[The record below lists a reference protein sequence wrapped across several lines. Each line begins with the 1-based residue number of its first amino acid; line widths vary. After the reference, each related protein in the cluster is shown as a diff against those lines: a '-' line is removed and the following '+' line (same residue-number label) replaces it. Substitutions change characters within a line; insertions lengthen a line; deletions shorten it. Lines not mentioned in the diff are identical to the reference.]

1 MKTIGEMLRESS
13 QILQFSKIENASRDV
28 RLIIAHALNETK
40 EYVFSHPERILRSTE
55 LKKIRKLI
63 VRRSKDEPVAL
74 ITGKKEFW
82 SLPFKVSAATLIPR
96 PDTETLI
103 YAVKAVYPDLKEPLR
118 ILDLG
123 TGSGCLLLAL
133 LQEYKNAEGIGVD
146 ISKDA
151 LDVAQSNA
159 EDLRLGDRSTFF
171 YVDWNNGISG
181 FQLFDIVICNPP
193 YLSSKDMELLPANV
207 ADYEPRKAL
216 FGGID
221 GLREY
226 KTIIPLL
233 KKVLI
238 EKGNVFF
245 EVGINQADFVA
256 KMLKNE
262 GFFGISAHSDFAG
275 ISRCVFAKK

>member
-1 MKTIGEMLRESS
+1 M
-13 QILQFSKIENASRDV
+13 
-28 RLIIAHALNETK
+28 
-40 EYVFSHPERILRSTE
+40 
-55 LKKIRKLI
+55 
-63 VRRSKDEPVAL
+63 
-74 ITGKKEFW
+74 
-82 SLPFKVSAATLIPR
+82 
-96 PDTETLI
+96 
-103 YAVKAVYPDLKEPLR
+103 
-118 ILDLG
+118 
-123 TGSGCLLLAL
+123 
-133 LQEYKNAEGIGVD
+133 QEYKNAEGIGVD